1 MSLHGTKIV
10 SSRLIAK
17 SAMICCAAS
26 LLAGCMDIGATN
38 GTGAF
43 RPSQEKVALL
53 PAEECA
59 IGYDLA
65 KQVYNLVQVT
75 KTVII
80 VSPKLGDCGEHA
92 VKYLR
97 KAGYAVDETATQSSA
112 HQFSIATY
120 EDKETG
126 SVFATAY
133 LPGLKLTRGYK
144 RGEIGMYPL
153 TPVDV
158 VYEDK
163 L

>member
-1 MSLHGTKIV
+1 MNLCHTNTGR
-10 SSRLIAK
+10 SRLVTK
-17 SAMICCAAS
+17 SVMICVTAALLSGCA
-26 LLAGCMDIGATN
+26 DIGAFSN
-38 GTGAF
+38 APAF
-43 RPSQEKVALL
+43 RAHKEQVALL

-65 KQVYNLVQVT
+65 QQVYNLVQVT

-92 VKYLR
+92 IKYLR
-97 KAGYAVDETATQSSA
+97 KAGYAVDETATQASA

-126 SVFATAY
+126 SVFATAH

-144 RGEIGMYPL
+144 RGVTGMYPL
-153 TPVDV
+153 TPVNLV
-158 VYEDK
+158 HEDK

>member
-1 MSLHGTKIV
+1 MSLHRSKVV
-10 SSRLIAK
+10 SGRLIAK
-17 SAMICCAAS
+17 GVMICCAAS
-26 LLAGCMDIGATN
+26 LLAGCLDIGATSEM
-38 GTGAF
+38 GTF
-43 RPSQEKVALL
+43 RAYQEKVVLL

-65 KQVYNLVQVT
+65 QQVYNLVQVT

-92 VKYLR
+92 IKYLR
-97 KAGYAVDETATQSSA
+97 RAGYAVDETATQSSA

-126 SVFATAY
+126 SVFATAF
-133 LPGLKLTRGYK
+133 LPGLKITRGYK
-144 RGEIGMYPL
+144 RGQKGMYPL
-153 TPVDV
+153 TPVGV

-163 L
+163 I